1 MSRFKILYTLNH
13 ARIAG
18 TEKHLLLLL
27 KHLNKELFEPSVV
40 CFAEGP
46 LIDMLRNQGIPAWP
60 FPRKKLLDYSVA
72 RKLYD
77 LMKHNKFD
85 LLHSHCGQFACLIA
99 KLAGVPHT
107 IETRHGL
114 TFNYDQIDKIS
125 PVEYFITKTKAK
137 IVNLTLTVSKADEQ
151 LLIQKFRI
159 SPNRVKN
166 VVNGLDIEDLAN
178 YQTNNGQLK
187 DELVVPDNHKVVGTV
202 ARFTEQKGLKY
213 FIKAIKNIKAEFPKS
228 YFIIVGDGTKK
239 DELVASAKGEGVY
252 EDILFTGYRDDA
264 ISLMSVFDV
273 FVLPSLWEGMPFSLL
288 EAMAMKIPAV
298 ATDVFGNRELVVE
311 GKTGLLIEPR
321 NSEAISRAVTTLL
334 KNQQK
339 ATAMGEAA
347 FARIEK
353 HFSAKRMTEQIEKT
367 YLELLN
373 GRR

>member
-1 MSRFKILYTLNH
+1 MAKIKVLYTLNQ

-18 TEKHLLLLL
+18 TEKHVLLLL
-27 KHLNKELFEPSVV
+27 KNLNKDLFEPSVV
-40 CFAEGP
+40 CFSEGP
-46 LIDMLRNQGIPAWP
+46 LIDILRNQNIPAWS
-60 FPRKKLLDYSVA
+60 FARKRVLDYSVS

-77 LMKHNKFD
+77 LMKQNKFD
-85 LLHSHCGQFACLIA
+85 LLHSHCGQFACLIG
-99 KLAGVPHT
+99 KLVHIPKM

-114 TFNYDQIDKIS
+114 FFNFDEIDSIS
-125 PVEYFITKTKAK
+125 PVDYFITRTKAK
-137 IVNLTLTVSKADEQ
+137 IVNLTLTVSKADE
-151 LLIQKFRI
+151 LLLHHKFGIR
-159 SPNRVKN
+159 SDKVKN
-166 VVNGLDIEDLAN
+166 ISNGIDLEDLASF
-178 YQTNNGQLK
+178 QSQNGRLITKLAIPQQ
-187 DELVVPDNHKVVGTV
+187 HKIVGSV
-202 ARFTEQKGLKY
+202 ARLTEQKGLKY

-252 EDILFTGYRDDA
+252 EDILFTGYREDA
-264 ISLMSVFDV
+264 ISLMSIFDV

-288 EAMAMKIPAV
+288 EAMALKIPAV
-298 ATDVFGNRELVVE
+298 ATEVFGNKELVVE

-347 FARIEK
+347 LDRVK
-353 HFSAKRMTEQIEKT
+353 RYFSAKKMTEQIEKT

-373 GRR
+373 GIC